1 MPSLRNWRK
10 KRVTESNDKKVPA
23 LRFKGFTDD
32 WEQRKLGEIVQRINR
47 KNVNLTST
55 LPLTISAQ
63 YGLIDQ
69 RNFFDKQIAS
79 EKLEK
84 YILLKKGEFAYN
96 KSYSRNY
103 PFGAIKRLN
112 NYKFGALST
121 LYIAFK
127 PVTID
132 TEYLEQYFDSTKWYK
147 EIYKRATEG
156 ARNHGLLNISSQDFF
171 YSLLTIPLGT
181 LEQKKIAKLLKTI
194 SSLLDLQQRKLSLIK
209 TLKRSFLSDLF
220 FKTSTN
226 SIVITLKQ
234 VTSIRGGYA
243 FKSKEFTENGYPIIK
258 IANISNNGEIKGP
271 YSYTNNFNKK
281 YILTK
286 NDIVLAMSGATTGKI
301 AKLRSSKSFLQ
312 NQRIGYF
319 CKTNNI
325 DYNYLYYLLIS
336 DQFKKQL
343 KRITIAGAQ
352 PNVSSLDIENFRF
365 SVLSSKNKQKKI
377 SDFLNKLDIKI
388 RITNKKITIFSQL
401 KRSLLNNMFI

>member
-1 MPSLRNWRK
+1 M
-10 KRVTESNDKKVPA
+10 TESNDKKVPA

>member
-1 MPSLRNWRK
+1 MPLLRNWRK
-10 KRVTESNDKKVPA
+10 KLVTKSDDKKVPA

-32 WEQRKLGEIVQRINR
+32 WEQRKLGDMANILRGASPRPIKDKKWFDTNSRIGWIR
-47 KNVNLTST
+47 ISDVTSQNGRVYT
-55 LPLTISAQ
+55 LGQHLSKKGQEKTRVVSSQTLLLSIAASVGYPVITYVETGVHDGFVI
-63 YGLIDQ
+63 
-69 RNFFDKQIAS
+69 FDKPKFNLDFMFF
-79 EKLEK
+79 KLQSIQNIWNK
-84 YILLKKGEFAYN
+84 YGQAGSQVNINSSIVANTSISIPNIEEQKRISILLKKIEEN
-96 KSYSRNY
+96 
-103 PFGAIKRLN
+103 
-112 NYKFGALST
+112 
-121 LYIAFK
+121 
-127 PVTID
+127 
-132 TEYLEQYFDSTKWYK
+132 
-147 EIYKRATEG
+147 IY
-156 ARNHGLLNISSQDFF
+156 
-171 YSLLTIPLGT
+171 
-181 LEQKKIAKLLKTI
+181 
-194 SSLLDLQQRKLSLIK
+194 LQQRKLSLIE

-226 SIVITLKQ
+226 SVVITLKQ

-301 AKLRSSKSFLQ
+301 AKLRSSKAFLQ

-352 PNVSSLDIENFRF
+352 PNVSSSDIENFRF

-377 SDFLNKLDIKI
+377 SDFLNKLDTKI
-388 RITNKKITIFSQL
+388 RITKKKITIFSQL

>member
-1 MPSLRNWRK
+1 MCTNICTHDRN
-10 KRVTESNDKKVPA
+10 E
-23 LRFKGFTDD
+23 KGKIIMTLLD
-32 WEQRKLGEIVQRINR
+32 WEQRKLGDMANILRGASPRPIKDKKWFDTNSRIGWIR
-47 KNVNLTST
+47 ISDITSQNGRVYT
-55 LPLTISAQ
+55 LGQHLSKKGQEKTRVVSSQTLLLSIAASVGYPVITYVETGVHDGFVI
-63 YGLIDQ
+63 
-69 RNFFDKQIAS
+69 FDKPKFNLDFMFF
-79 EKLEK
+79 KLQSIQNIWNK
-84 YILLKKGEFAYN
+84 YGQAGSQVNINSSIVANTSISIPNIEEQKRISILLKKIEEN
-96 KSYSRNY
+96 
-103 PFGAIKRLN
+103 
-112 NYKFGALST
+112 
-121 LYIAFK
+121 
-127 PVTID
+127 
-132 TEYLEQYFDSTKWYK
+132 
-147 EIYKRATEG
+147 IY
-156 ARNHGLLNISSQDFF
+156 
-171 YSLLTIPLGT
+171 
-181 LEQKKIAKLLKTI
+181 
-194 SSLLDLQQRKLSLIK
+194 LQQRKLSLIE

-226 SIVITLKQ
+226 SVVITLKQ

-301 AKLRSSKSFLQ
+301 AKLRSSKAFLQ

-352 PNVSSLDIENFRF
+352 PNVSSSDIENFRF

-377 SDFLNKLDIKI
+377 SDFLNKLDTKI
-388 RITNKKITIFSQL
+388 RITKKKITIFSQL

>member
-1 MPSLRNWRK
+1 MTL
-10 KRVTESNDKKVPA
+10 
-23 LRFKGFTDD
+23 LD
-32 WEQRKLGEIVQRINR
+32 WEQRKPNNFLTESKIIGHKGNQAKKLTVKLWGKGIQEKQNAYSGSNKTQYYIRKSGQLMYGKLDFLHAAFGIVPN
-47 KNVNLTST
+47 N
-55 LPLTISAQ
+55 
-63 YGLIDQ
+63 
-69 RNFFDKQIAS
+69 
-79 EKLEK
+79 
-84 YILLKKGEFAYN
+84 
-96 KSYSRNY
+96 
-103 PFGAIKRLN
+103 LN
-112 NYKFGALST
+112 NYES
-121 LYIAFK
+121 
-127 PVTID
+127 TID
-132 TEYLEQYFDSTKWYK
+132 SPAFDVKNANSSF
-147 EIYKRATEG
+147 
-156 ARNHGLLNISSQDFF
+156 LLNLFLRKNFYLYYGERANGSRKARRIHEKDF
-171 YSLLTIPLGT
+171 LMMPIKIPSIQ
-181 LEQKKIAKLLKTI
+181 EQNKIVVLIKIINKLIT
-194 SSLLDLQQRKLSLIK
+194 LQQRKLSLIK

-226 SIVITLKQ
+226 SVVITLKQ

-301 AKLRSSKSFLQ
+301 AKLRSSKAFLQ

-352 PNVSSLDIENFRF
+352 PNVSSSDIENFRF

-377 SDFLNKLDIKI
+377 SDFLNKLDTKI

>member
-1 MPSLRNWRK
+1 M
-10 KRVTESNDKKVPA
+10 DKLLFSEIIIPKDV
-23 LRFKGFTDD
+23 R
-32 WEQRKLGEIVQRINR
+32 EQQK
-47 KNVNLTST
+47 
-55 LPLTISAQ
+55 ISK
-63 YGLIDQ
+63 I
-69 RNFFDKQIAS
+69 
-79 EKLEK
+79 
-84 YILLKKGEFAYN
+84 LKK
-96 KSYSRNY
+96 
-103 PFGAIKRLN
+103 L
-112 NYKFGALST
+112 
-121 LYIAFK
+121 
-127 PVTID
+127 D
-132 TEYLEQYFDSTKWYK
+132 YL
-147 EIYKRATEG
+147 
-156 ARNHGLLNISSQDFF
+156 IS
-171 YSLLTIPLGT
+171 
-181 LEQKKIAKLLKTI
+181 
-194 SSLLDLQQRKLSLIK
+194 LQQRKLSLIK

-301 AKLRSSKSFLQ
+301 AKLRSSKAFLQ

-352 PNVSSLDIENFRF
+352 PNVSSSDIENFRF

-377 SDFLNKLDIKI
+377 SDFLNKLDTKI

>member
-1 MPSLRNWRK
+1 MPLLRNWRK
-10 KRVTESNDKKVPA
+10 KLVTKSDDKRVPT
-23 LRFKGFTDD
+23 LRFKGFTDE
-32 WEQRKLGEIVQRINR
+32 WEQRKFTELGKLYYGKSAPKWSVVEKGGTPCIRYGELYTKYSSKIDNVYSHTSIDKSKLKFSTGNELLIPRVGEEPLDFAKHTSWLSIPNVAIGEMITVLKTKENPLFLANYLR
-47 KNVNLTST
+47 AKYVFKFARLVEGGNVSNLYFERYEDTNILIPSKN
-55 LPLTISAQ
+55 
-63 YGLIDQ
+63 
-69 RNFFDKQIAS
+69 
-79 EKLEK
+79 
-84 YILLKKGEFAYN
+84 
-96 KSYSRNY
+96 
-103 PFGAIKRLN
+103 
-112 NYKFGALST
+112 
-121 LYIAFK
+121 
-127 PVTID
+127 
-132 TEYLEQYFDSTKWYK
+132 EQQ
-147 EIYKRATEG
+147 
-156 ARNHGLLNISSQDFF
+156 NISK
-171 YSLLTIPLGT
+171 LIL
-181 LEQKKIAKLLKTI
+181 KIDKLIT
-194 SSLLDLQQRKLSLIK
+194 LQQRKLSLIK

-301 AKLRSSKSFLQ
+301 AKLRSSKAFLQ

-352 PNVSSLDIENFRF
+352 PNVSSSDIENFRF

-377 SDFLNKLDIKI
+377 SDFLNKLDTKI

>member
-1 MPSLRNWRK
+1 MK
-10 KRVTESNDKKVPA
+10 KAPA
-23 LRFKGFTDD
+23 LRFKGFTND
-32 WEQRKLGEIVQRINR
+32 WEQRKLGDMANILRGASPRPIKDKKWFDTNSRIGWIR
-47 KNVNLTST
+47 ISDVTSQNGRVYT
-55 LPLTISAQ
+55 LGQHLSKKGQEKTRVVSSQTLLLSIAASVGYPVITYVETGVHDGFVI
-63 YGLIDQ
+63 
-69 RNFFDKQIAS
+69 FDKPKFNLDFMFF
-79 EKLEK
+79 KLQSIQNIWNK
-84 YILLKKGEFAYN
+84 YGQAGSQVNINSSIVANTSISIPNIEEQKRISILLKKIEEN
-96 KSYSRNY
+96 
-103 PFGAIKRLN
+103 
-112 NYKFGALST
+112 
-121 LYIAFK
+121 
-127 PVTID
+127 
-132 TEYLEQYFDSTKWYK
+132 
-147 EIYKRATEG
+147 IY
-156 ARNHGLLNISSQDFF
+156 
-171 YSLLTIPLGT
+171 
-181 LEQKKIAKLLKTI
+181 
-194 SSLLDLQQRKLSLIK
+194 LQQRKLSLIK

>member
-1 MPSLRNWRK
+1 M
-10 KRVTESNDKKVPA
+10 TESNDKKVPA

-32 WEQRKLGEIVQRINR
+32 WEQRKLGDMANILRGASPRPIKDKKWFDTNSRIGWIR
-47 KNVNLTST
+47 ISDVTSQNGRVYT
-55 LPLTISAQ
+55 LGQHLSKKGQEKTRVVSSQTLLLSIAASVGYPVITYVETGVHDGFVI
-63 YGLIDQ
+63 
-69 RNFFDKQIAS
+69 FDKPKFNLDFMFF
-79 EKLEK
+79 KLQSIQNIWNK
-84 YILLKKGEFAYN
+84 YGQAGSQVNINSSIVANTSISIPNIEEQKRISILLKKIEEN
-96 KSYSRNY
+96 
-103 PFGAIKRLN
+103 
-112 NYKFGALST
+112 
-121 LYIAFK
+121 
-127 PVTID
+127 
-132 TEYLEQYFDSTKWYK
+132 
-147 EIYKRATEG
+147 IY
-156 ARNHGLLNISSQDFF
+156 
-171 YSLLTIPLGT
+171 
-181 LEQKKIAKLLKTI
+181 
-194 SSLLDLQQRKLSLIK
+194 LQQRKLSLIK

>member
-1 MPSLRNWRK
+1 MNRREV
-10 KRVTESNDKKVPA
+10 KRAPV
-23 LRFKGFTDD
+23 LRFKGFTND
-32 WEQRKLGEIVQRINR
+32 WEQRKPGDFLVESKIIGHKGDKAKKLTVKLWGKGVQEKQDILSGSANTQYYIRKSGQLMYGKLDFLHAAFGIVPSQ
-47 KNVNLTST
+47 
-55 LPLTISAQ
+55 
-63 YGLIDQ
+63 
-69 RNFFDKQIAS
+69 
-79 EKLEK
+79 
-84 YILLKKGEFAYN
+84 
-96 KSYSRNY
+96 
-103 PFGAIKRLN
+103 LN
-112 NYKFGALST
+112 NYES
-121 LYIAFK
+121 
-127 PVTID
+127 TID
-132 TEYLEQYFDSTKWYK
+132 SPSFDVKSANS
-147 EIYKRATEG
+147 IF
-156 ARNHGLLNISSQDFF
+156 LLNLFLRKKFYLYYGERANGSRKAKRIHEKDFLVMPIKMPEINEQNKISN
-171 YSLLTIPLGT
+171 LIEIVNNRIT
-181 LEQKKIAKLLKTI
+181 
-194 SSLLDLQQRKLSLIK
+194 LQQRKLSLIK

>member
-1 MPSLRNWRK
+1 MNK
-10 KRVTESNDKKVPA
+10 KEVKKAPA
-23 LRFKGFTDD
+23 LRFKGFTND
-32 WEQRKLGEIVQRINR
+32 WEQRKLGDMANILRGASPRPIKDKKWFDTNSRIGWIR
-47 KNVNLTST
+47 ISDVTSQNGRVYT
-55 LPLTISAQ
+55 LGQHLSKKGQEKTRVVSSQTLLLSIAASVGYPVITYVETGVHDGFVI
-63 YGLIDQ
+63 
-69 RNFFDKQIAS
+69 FDKPKFNLDFMFF
-79 EKLEK
+79 KLQSIQNIWNK
-84 YILLKKGEFAYN
+84 YGQAGSQVNINSSIVANTSISIPNIEEQKRISILLKKIEEN
-96 KSYSRNY
+96 
-103 PFGAIKRLN
+103 
-112 NYKFGALST
+112 
-121 LYIAFK
+121 
-127 PVTID
+127 
-132 TEYLEQYFDSTKWYK
+132 
-147 EIYKRATEG
+147 IY
-156 ARNHGLLNISSQDFF
+156 
-171 YSLLTIPLGT
+171 
-181 LEQKKIAKLLKTI
+181 
-194 SSLLDLQQRKLSLIK
+194 LQQRKLSLIK

>member
-1 MPSLRNWRK
+1 M
-10 KRVTESNDKKVPA
+10 
-23 LRFKGFTDD
+23 
-32 WEQRKLGEIVQRINR
+32 
-47 KNVNLTST
+47 
-55 LPLTISAQ
+55 
-63 YGLIDQ
+63 
-69 RNFFDKQIAS
+69 
-79 EKLEK
+79 
-84 YILLKKGEFAYN
+84 
-96 KSYSRNY
+96 
-103 PFGAIKRLN
+103 
-112 NYKFGALST
+112 
-121 LYIAFK
+121 
-127 PVTID
+127 
-132 TEYLEQYFDSTKWYK
+132 
-147 EIYKRATEG
+147 
-156 ARNHGLLNISSQDFF
+156 NISSQDFF

>member
-1 MPSLRNWRK
+1 MYGKLDFLHAAFGIVPS
-10 KRVTESNDKKVPA
+10 
-23 LRFKGFTDD
+23 
-32 WEQRKLGEIVQRINR
+32 Q
-47 KNVNLTST
+47 
-55 LPLTISAQ
+55 
-63 YGLIDQ
+63 
-69 RNFFDKQIAS
+69 
-79 EKLEK
+79 
-84 YILLKKGEFAYN
+84 
-96 KSYSRNY
+96 
-103 PFGAIKRLN
+103 LN
-112 NYKFGALST
+112 NYES
-121 LYIAFK
+121 
-127 PVTID
+127 TID
-132 TEYLEQYFDSTKWYK
+132 SPSFDVKSANS
-147 EIYKRATEG
+147 IF
-156 ARNHGLLNISSQDFF
+156 LLNLFLRKKFYLYYGERANGSRKAKRIHEKDFLVMPIKMPEINEQNKISN
-171 YSLLTIPLGT
+171 LIEIVNNRIT
-181 LEQKKIAKLLKTI
+181 
-194 SSLLDLQQRKLSLIK
+194 LQQRKLSLIK

-312 NQRIGYF
+312 NKRIGYF

>member
-1 MPSLRNWRK
+1 MCTNICTHDRN
-10 KRVTESNDKKVPA
+10 E
-23 LRFKGFTDD
+23 KGKIIMTLLD
-32 WEQRKLGEIVQRINR
+32 WEQRKLGDMANILRGASPRPIKDKKWFDTNSRIGWIR
-47 KNVNLTST
+47 ISDVTSQNGRVYT
-55 LPLTISAQ
+55 LGQHLSKKGQEKTRVVSSQTLLLSIAASVGYPVITYVETGVHDGFVI
-63 YGLIDQ
+63 
-69 RNFFDKQIAS
+69 FDKPKFNLDFMFF
-79 EKLEK
+79 KLQSIQNIWNK
-84 YILLKKGEFAYN
+84 YGQAGSQVNINSSIVANTSISIPNIEEQKRISILLKKIEEN
-96 KSYSRNY
+96 
-103 PFGAIKRLN
+103 
-112 NYKFGALST
+112 
-121 LYIAFK
+121 
-127 PVTID
+127 
-132 TEYLEQYFDSTKWYK
+132 
-147 EIYKRATEG
+147 IY
-156 ARNHGLLNISSQDFF
+156 
-171 YSLLTIPLGT
+171 
-181 LEQKKIAKLLKTI
+181 
-194 SSLLDLQQRKLSLIK
+194 LQQRKLSLIE

-226 SIVITLKQ
+226 SVVITLKQ

-301 AKLRSSKSFLQ
+301 AKLRSSKAFLQ

-352 PNVSSLDIENFRF
+352 PNVSSSDIENFRF

-377 SDFLNKLDIKI
+377 SDFLNKLDTKI
-388 RITNKKITIFSQL
+388 RITKK
-401 KRSLLNNMFI
+401 K

>member
-32 WEQRKLGEIVQRINR
+32 WEQRKFESLIYPEKIKNKNNLQLRAYSISNKNGFIAQTDQFGKDNTYSKADKKTNYIVN
-47 KNVNLTST
+47 
-55 LPLTISAQ
+55 PGA
-63 YGLIDQ
+63 
-69 RNFFDKQIAS
+69 
-79 EKLEK
+79 
-84 YILLKKGEFAYN
+84 FAYN
-96 KSYSRNY
+96 PARINVGSIGYQNLATPVLVSSLYEVFKTNSQ
-103 PFGAIKRLN
+103 IKDLFLI
-112 NYKFGALST
+112 YWFKTDKFFNQIKKYEEGG
-121 LYIAFK
+121 
-127 PVTID
+127 VR
-132 TEYLEQYFDSTKWYK
+132 QYYFLD
-147 EIYKRATEG
+147 
-156 ARNHGLLNISSQDFF
+156 
-171 YSLLTIPLGT
+171 
-181 LEQKKIAKLLKTI
+181 KLLFSEIIIPKDVREQQKI
-194 SSLLDLQQRKLSLIK
+194 SKILKKLDYLISLQQRKLSLIK

-301 AKLRSSKSFLQ
+301 AKLRSSKAFLQ

-352 PNVSSLDIENFRF
+352 PNVSSSDIENFRF

-377 SDFLNKLDIKI
+377 SDFLNKLDTKI

>member
-1 MPSLRNWRK
+1 MHFL
-10 KRVTESNDKKVPA
+10 V
-23 LRFKGFTDD
+23 
-32 WEQRKLGEIVQRINR
+32 WEQRKLEKMV
-47 KNVNLTST
+47 
-55 LPLTISAQ
+55 
-63 YGLIDQ
+63 
-69 RNFFDKQIAS
+69 NFFSGLTYHPHDVRNNGCFVIRSSNIQNNQIVSADDVFVNRS
-79 EKLEK
+79 IVNVPNVEQGDIIVVVRNGSRKLIGK
-84 YILLKKGEFAYN
+84 HARVLSKMSNTVIGAFMTVLRSDDNSYINALL
-96 KSYSRNY
+96 
-103 PFGAIKRLN
+103 
-112 NYKFGALST
+112 
-121 LYIAFK
+121 
-127 PVTID
+127 
-132 TEYLEQYFDSTKWYK
+132 DSDQFQK
-147 EIYKRATEG
+147 EIYKNLG
-156 ARNHGLLNISSQDFF
+156 S
-171 YSLLTIPLGT
+171 TINQITTG
-181 LEQKKIAKLLKTI
+181 EFKKMNFMVAKESENKKIGKFFKLVDNLI
-194 SSLLDLQQRKLSLIK
+194 SLQQRKLSLIE

-226 SIVITLKQ
+226 SVVITLKQ

-301 AKLRSSKSFLQ
+301 AKLRSSKAFLQ

-352 PNVSSLDIENFRF
+352 PNVSSSDIENFRF

-377 SDFLNKLDIKI
+377 SDFLNKLDTKI
-388 RITNKKITIFSQL
+388 RITKKKITIFSQL

>member
-32 WEQRKLGEIVQRINR
+32 WEQRKLGEVLLVNSGKDYKNLNKGNIPVYGTGGYMLSVNRALSNENAIGIGRKGTIDRPQYLIAPFWTVDTLFFLTVKNQNDLKFFYALFQKINW
-47 KNVNLTST
+47 KKYDESTGLPSLSKST
-55 LPLTISAQ
+55 LNNI
-63 YGLIDQ
+63 
-69 RNFFDKQIAS
+69 F
-79 EKLEK
+79 
-84 YILLKKGEFAYN
+84 LKN
-96 KSYSRNY
+96 
-103 PFGAIKRLN
+103 P
-112 NYKFGALST
+112 NYK
-121 LYIAFK
+121 
-127 PVTID
+127 
-132 TEYLEQYFDSTKWYK
+132 
-147 EIYKRATEG
+147 
-156 ARNHGLLNISSQDFF
+156 
-171 YSLLTIPLGT
+171 
-181 LEQKKIAKLLKTI
+181 EQKKIGLLLSQIEVLIT
-194 SSLLDLQQRKLSLIK
+194 LQQRKLSLIK

-301 AKLRSSKSFLQ
+301 AKLRSSKAFLQ

-352 PNVSSLDIENFRF
+352 PNVSSSDIENFRF

-377 SDFLNKLDIKI
+377 SDFLNKLDTKI